1 AIWIGWLI
9 GTFDRTLNRATW
21 RPSIRR
27 LAGTIAILLL
37 ITVVGAV
44 AFALERLLLMVP
56 FGFAALTLAGSTLIA
71 QRSLHDHVSEVAS
84 ALEQGGLAD
93 GRTAVSQIVGR
104 DPQALDEAGVARAA
118 IESLAE
124 NFSDGVVA
132 PTFWLAVG
140 GIAGGA

>member
-1 AIWIGWLI
+1 I
-9 GTFDRTLNRATW
+9 
-21 RPSIRR
+21 IRVGAVGFGSGR
-27 LAGTIAILLL
+27 FLQLLPFGF
-37 ITVVGAV
+37 VAV
-44 AFALERLLLMVP
+44 AFA
-56 FGFAALTLAGSTLIA
+56 ASTLIA

-118 IESLAE
+118 IESLAG

-140 GIAGGA
+140 GGARGRVFH